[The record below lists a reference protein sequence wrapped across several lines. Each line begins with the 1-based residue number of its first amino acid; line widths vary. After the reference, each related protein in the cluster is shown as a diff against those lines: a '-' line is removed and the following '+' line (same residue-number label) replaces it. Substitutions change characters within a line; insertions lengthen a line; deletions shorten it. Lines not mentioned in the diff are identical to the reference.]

1 MARIQQ
7 NVIRVNVCWSQR
19 HGRKVIY
26 ILYTKLNQR
35 VYVVVPLSGKT
46 CPRQLSR
53 IIAMDSTKSQN
64 KFLRVLT
71 FISTLLYMKLV
82 INVMQLQI
90 ILGVQYFTSR
100 FIILY

>member
-1 MARIQQ
+1 MC
-7 NVIRVNVCWSQR
+7 VSQR

-26 ILYTKLNQR
+26 ILYTKLSY
-35 VYVVVPLSGKT
+35 VYVVVPLSRKLAHGK
-46 CPRQLSR
+46 LSR

-82 INVMQLQI
+82 INVMQLNI
-90 ILGVQYFTSR
+90 ILGLLFLNAGFT
-100 FIILY
+100 ILY